1 MKVACLPNT
10 CSASDIPFAKTRI
23 GQRAT
28 KETVLVA
35 WSNLRGTERHSGIN
49 CKYYWH
55 VTA

>member
-1 MKVACLPNT
+1 MKVACLPST